1 MSIMVKADFGGTNS
15 VGCVSSL
22 KCYFRMWSLG
32 GNSVI
37 KELSPCIGSI
47 IMNSRK
53 RHKTIYRGI
62 TVGLG
67 GGTSKGLCLFVH
79 FMQMGWGVD
88 GGVGQ

>member
-1 MSIMVKADFGGTNS
+1 
-15 VGCVSSL
+15 
-22 KCYFRMWSLG
+22 
-32 GNSVI
+32 
-37 KELSPCIGSI
+37 
-47 IMNSRK
+47 MNSRK

-79 FMQMGWGVD
+79 FMQMGWGGD